1 MFYGL
6 LSLTPLKGAS
16 SKGSSRESGRIE
28 VKINAYINGN
38 NSTFVLLI
46 KTPSEPG
53 NAHRKRDISFV
64 VYTLK
69 STRSLN
75 LGPENTQGPNQ

>member
-1 MFYGL
+1 MH
-6 LSLTPLKGAS
+6 
-16 SKGSSRESGRIE
+16 
-28 VKINAYINGN
+28 AYINGN

-53 NAHRKRDISFV
+53 NAHRKGDIASI

-75 LGPENTQGPNQ
+75 LEPENTQGPNQ